1 MGYFNV
7 KFRPDMINGDTTQ
20 LVADNGDQAA
30 FEDGD
35 VLFDW
40 HAIDIPKG
48 SARVQGITVVMNG
61 SNGSRQTERDIQ
73 FVFAKSV
80 NGVAPPTLGVVN
92 ATATSLGTQNHIIG
106 AFVVDSTVITRLDP
120 YSVFGANA
128 GSDPKNGM
136 HLPVLEGEES
146 TTQKGFQTIYVGGFA
161 TGALNFDTNVKANG
175 AIDASADL
183 ANTIVVDTVDARKA
197 FSVGDL
203 VYALGT
209 DTQIPGKVES
219 VTDTLITFDTTNSTV
234 DVADNDEILC
244 ATPIKIIL
252 HFED

>member
-30 FEDGD
+30 FAAND

-61 SNGSRQTERDIQ
+61 SNGNRQSERDIQ
-73 FVFAKSV
+73 FVFAKSID
-80 NGVAPPTLGVVN
+80 GVAPPTLGVVN
-92 ATATSLGTQNHIIG
+92 ATATALGTQNHIIG
-106 AFVVDSTVITRLDP
+106 AFVVDSTVVTGLDP
-120 YSVFGANA
+120 YSVFGACA
-128 GSDPKNGM
+128 GPAPANGL

-146 TTQKGFQTIYVGGFA
+146 TTQKGFQTIYVGGII
-161 TGALNFDTNVKANG
+161 TGVLNFDTNVLANG

-183 ANTIVVDTVDARKA
+183 ANTIVVDTTDARKA
-197 FSVGDL
+197 FAVGDL
-203 VYALGT
+203 AYVRGV
-209 DTQIPGKVES
+209 DTQVPGVITKVEQ
-219 VTDTLITFDTTNSTV
+219 LKLTFSETNSTV
-234 DVADNDEILC
+234 DADNNIEILN
-244 ATPIKIIL
+244 ATPIKITL

>member
-20 LVADNGDQAA
+20 LVADNGDQAP
-30 FEDGD
+30 FEAGD

-48 SARVQGITVVMNG
+48 SAHIKGITVVMNG
-61 SNGSRQTERDIQ
+61 SNGNRQTERDIE
-73 FVFAKSV
+73 FVFAKSID
-80 NGVAPPTLGVVN
+80 GVAPPTLGVVN
-92 ATATSLGTQNHIIG
+92 ATATALGTQNHITG
-106 AFVVDSTVITRLDP
+106 AFVVDSSVITTLDP
-120 YSVFGANA
+120 YSILGSSAGNGA
-128 GSDPKNGM
+128 SHDIHM
-136 HLPVLEGEES
+136 PVLEGEDS
-146 TTQKGFQTIYVGGFA
+146 TTQKGFQTIYVGGLSK
-161 TGALNFDTNVKANG
+161 GALNFDTNVKANG

-183 ANTIVVDTVDARKA
+183 ANTIAVDTVDARKA

-234 DVADNDEILC
+234 DVGDDVEILC
-244 ATPIKIIL
+244 ATPIKITL
-252 HFED
+252 HFQD

>member
-1 MGYFNV
+1 M
-7 KFRPDMINGDTTQ
+7 
-20 LVADNGDQAA
+20 
-30 FEDGD
+30 
-35 VLFDW
+35 
-40 HAIDIPKG
+40 
-48 SARVQGITVVMNG
+48 
-61 SNGSRQTERDIQ
+61 
-73 FVFAKSV
+73 
-80 NGVAPPTLGVVN
+80 
-92 ATATSLGTQNHIIG
+92 
-106 AFVVDSTVITRLDP
+106 
-120 YSVFGANA
+120 
-128 GSDPKNGM
+128 
-136 HLPVLEGEES
+136 PVLEGEDS
-146 TTQKGFQTIYVGGFA
+146 TTQKGFQTIYVGGLA